1 MTRAPLLIGGLL
13 SAVAATVSGA
23 VLLLC
28 EAALSEPLA
37 SALAHSLWL
46 LP

>member
-13 SAVAATVSGA
+13 SAAATVAGA

-28 EAALSEPLA
+28 DAALSRPLA
-37 SALAHSLWL
+37 VALAYSLWL